1 MNEET
6 KPQENVV
13 DDVLLPP
20 DVVFTTNLTTI
31 IDKPIIKITKSFDGK
46 ILSIL
51 IGDDKEN
58 VTEQKDL
65 GSVNSMKDYIDRN
78 ANENTT
84 FLLQHDHAQWVNLGK
99 DGFLK

>member
-6 KPQENVV
+6 II
-13 DDVLLPP
+13 DDVLPPP

-31 IDKPIIKITKSFDGK
+31 VDKPIIKITKSFDGK
-46 ILSIL
+46 ILTIL
-51 IGDDKEN
+51 IGDKEN

-65 GSVNSMKDYIDRN
+65 GSINSMKDYIERN

-84 FLLQHDHAQWVNLGK
+84 FLLQHDHAQWVNLSK
-99 DGFLK
+99 ENWLK